1 MAGALARSFRRA
13 VRAPVLRLALG
24 FAAGLSLPRAHA
36 LGAVLGRQLYRRP
49 NDLRRV
55 AEVNLRLAYPCW
67 EAARREALLRE
78 VLEETGKAMLELGG
92 LWSWERERC
101 LALVREVVGLERL
114 QAARA
119 RGRGVVAVSPHIGA
133 WEMAGLFLSAHV
145 PFTALYRPPR
155 IHRLDARVR
164 AARERFGA
172 RLVPTDAGGVR
183 ALYQALRAGE
193 VVGILPDQDPGTQ
206 GAVFAPFFGR
216 PAATMTL
223 LPRLLA
229 KSGAVPLL
237 TYVLRLPAGAGY
249 RMVIEPLPP
258 AVADADP
265 VTAAGTLN
273 AALEDLIR
281 RHPAQYQWGYR
292 RWRTRPPGEPAL
304 Y

>member
-1 MAGALARSFRRA
+1 MAGALARKVRRT
-13 VRAPVLRLALG
+13 VRAPLLRLALG
-24 FAAGLSLPRAHA
+24 LAAALSLPRAHA
-36 LGAVLGRQLYRRP
+36 LGAALGRQLYRRP
-49 NDLRRV
+49 NDLKRV

-67 EAARREALLRE
+67 EAGERQALLRE
-78 VLEETGKAMLELGG
+78 TLEETGKAMLELGA
-92 LWSWERERC
+92 LWSWERGRC
-101 LALVREVVGLERL
+101 LGLVQEVVGLERL

-119 RGRGVVAVSPHIGA
+119 RGQGVVAVSPHIGA

-155 IHRLDARVR
+155 IHQLDARVR

-172 RLVPTDAGGVR
+172 RLVPTDARGVR

-193 VVGILPDQDPGTQ
+193 VVGILPDQDPGAQ

-237 TYVLRLPAGAGY
+237 TYALRLPDGAGY

-258 AVADADP
+258 AVTGSASA
-265 VTAAGTLN
+265 TAAGALN
-273 AALEDLIR
+273 AALEALIR